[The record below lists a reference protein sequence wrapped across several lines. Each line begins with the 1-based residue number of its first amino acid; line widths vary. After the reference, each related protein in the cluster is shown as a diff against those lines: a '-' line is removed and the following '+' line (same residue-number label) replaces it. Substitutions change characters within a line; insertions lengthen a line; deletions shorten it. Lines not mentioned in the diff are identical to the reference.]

1 MKTQQNVWIGVDVAK
16 EYLDV
21 CVHETQEIRHQ
32 KNVASGRR
40 ALALWM
46 AKRSPRGVIMEAT
59 GGWERAVVKAFR
71 VAGLKVM
78 VMNPRRVRDFAK
90 AAGLLAK
97 TDRID
102 AKALALFGAK
112 MEPEPRPEAT
122 ASEEAQRALLDRRR
136 QLSELLTQERNRRE
150 LAHPNVRG
158 DVNKHIRW
166 IEKELQVLD
175 EKIKKVVADDPVA
188 SAKQKCLQAVKGVGK
203 LTSLALVAAVPELG
217 KLDRQKIA
225 ALVGVAPFNCDS
237 GTRRG
242 QRHIFGGRA
251 LVRNLLYMATL
262 AATKCN
268 TVIKAYFNGLRARGK
283 IFKVAMVACMRKLL
297 THLNSLMRQHL
308 KVAALDPVP
317 AA

>member
-1 MKTQQNVWIGVDVAK
+1 MKTEQNVWIGVDVAK
-16 EYLDV
+16 EHLDV
-21 CVHETQEIRHQ
+21 FVHETQESRHQ
-32 KNVASGRR
+32 KNSAAGRR
-40 ALALWM
+40 ALAAWM
-46 AKRSPRGVIMEAT
+46 AKRSPRGIIVEAT
-59 GGWERAVVKAFR
+59 GGWERAAVKAFR
-71 VAGLKVM
+71 QAGLKVM

-90 AAGLLAK
+90 AAGQLAK

-102 AKALALFGAK
+102 AQVLAMFGAK
-112 MEPEPRPEAT
+112 MEPEVRPEAT
-122 ASEEAQRALLDRRR
+122 ASEEAHRALVSRRR
-136 QLSELLTQERNRRE
+136 QLSDILTQERNRRE

-158 DVNKHIRW
+158 DVDKHIRW
-166 IEKELQVLD
+166 VEKELQALD
-175 EKIKKVVADDPVA
+175 EKIKKAVAADPVA
-188 SAKQKCLQAVKGVGK
+188 SAKQKCLQSVKGVGK

-262 AATKCN
+262 TATQCN
-268 TVIKAYFNGLRARGK
+268 TVIQAYFKGLRDRRK
-283 IFKVAMVACMRKLL
+283 NFKVAMVACMRKLL

-308 KVAALDPVP
+308 KVTALNPVP
-317 AA
+317 VA

>member
-1 MKTQQNVWIGVDVAK
+1 M
-16 EYLDV
+16 
-21 CVHETQEIRHQ
+21 
-32 KNVASGRR
+32 
-40 ALALWM
+40 
-46 AKRSPRGVIMEAT
+46 
-59 GGWERAVVKAFR
+59 
-71 VAGLKVM
+71 
-78 VMNPRRVRDFAK
+78 
-90 AAGLLAK
+90 
-97 TDRID
+97 
-102 AKALALFGAK
+102 
-112 MEPEPRPEAT
+112 
-122 ASEEAQRALLDRRR
+122 
-136 QLSELLTQERNRRE
+136 
-150 LAHPNVRG
+150 RG